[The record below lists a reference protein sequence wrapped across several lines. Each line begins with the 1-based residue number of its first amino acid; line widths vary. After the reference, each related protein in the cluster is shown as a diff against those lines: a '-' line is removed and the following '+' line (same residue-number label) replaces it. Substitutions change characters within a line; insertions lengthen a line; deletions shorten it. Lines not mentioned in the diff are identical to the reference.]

1 MALRSTTSHVGGLPS
16 RSHFSFNRRHSAI
29 NHYYADGA
37 ADNGP
42 AQLTGP
48 RFRVLDAATGPE
60 LSVEPR
66 RRSVV
71 EDMLAEMSE
80 RRITEAN
87 HRGESPRSDYL
98 SIGSNRTRTR
108 HGHRRRP
115 LSDVVITAPR

>member
-71 EDMLAEMSE
+71 EDMLAEMSD

-87 HRGESPRSDYL
+87 HPGPITFRSEATGPGLDTV
-98 SIGSNRTRTR
+98 IAAP
-108 HGHRRRP
+108 P